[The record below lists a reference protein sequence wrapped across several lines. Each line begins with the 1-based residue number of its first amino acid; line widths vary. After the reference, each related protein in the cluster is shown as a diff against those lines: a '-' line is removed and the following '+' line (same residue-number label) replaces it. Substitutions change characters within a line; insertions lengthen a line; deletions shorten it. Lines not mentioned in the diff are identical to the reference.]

1 MRKIRKFR
9 RQNWSWQRI
18 KRLMDSLGL
27 NSQGTTQC
35 GRCAMGWEFTGRAR
49 KQSFHTQ
56 ESQSRGGRQ
65 LSKPEIL
72 Q

>member
-35 GRCAMGWEFTGRAR
+35 GRCAIGWEFTGRAR
-49 KQSFHTQ
+49 RQNFHTQ
-56 ESQSRGGRQ
+56 S
-65 LSKPEIL
+65 LSLEEGDS
-72 Q
+72 